1 MVRARASDFAIMKT
15 AAAIL
20 AFSLVLSSAFTVA
33 EESGLLKT
41 DEFEAFDAETVI
53 KMIEQAEAARNRA
66 SDLRA
71 EWLETRALI
80 DEARRAADLGELER
94 AAQLAALAQRQSEM
108 AAEQA
113 LREAEAWKRRAV
125 R

>member
-1 MVRARASDFAIMKT
+1 VLASDFAFMKT
-15 AAAIL
+15 PAVIL
-20 AFSLVLSSAFTVA
+20 ALSLILWMPFTSAD
-33 EESGLLKT
+33 ESELLKT
-41 DEFEAFDAETVI
+41 DDFEALDAEAVI
-53 KMIEQAEAARNRA
+53 EMIEQAEAARNRA

-80 DEARRAADLGELER
+80 DEARRAADLGEPER
-94 AAQLAALAQRQSEM
+94 AAQLAALAQWQSKL

-113 LREAEAWKRRAV
+113 LREAEDWKRRAV

>member
-1 MVRARASDFAIMKT
+1 MVRVRASDFAIMRT
-15 AAAIL
+15 PAVIL
-20 AFSLVLSSAFTVA
+20 ALSLILCMPFIAA
-33 EESGLLKT
+33 DESELLKT
-41 DEFEAFDAETVI
+41 DEFEALDAEAVI
-53 KMIEQAEAARNRA
+53 EMIEQAEAARNRA

-80 DEARRAADLGELER
+80 DEARRAADLGEPER
-94 AAQLAALAQRQSEM
+94 AAQLAALAQWQSEL

-113 LREAEAWKRRAV
+113 LREAEDWKRRAV